1 MNEKDSESYIDIC
14 PPTEFDFS
22 ECLVFLGRSE
32 HEVLHQV
39 RDGCLYK
46 LVNIND
52 EMILLKIRSSLG
64 SILVELPMGPSS
76 ESARVEVVSY
86 IREWFDLDQNLNNF
100 YNAVSQDM
108 VLGQLVHKYYGLR
121 MICIPDLFEALTWAI
136 MGQQINLTFAYTL
149 KKRFTEHF
157 GECLSFK
164 GETHWLYPTHEKIAA
179 LDVEDLR
186 KLQFTVRKAEY
197 IIGIAKAMAHGEIN
211 KQLLL
216 QKQDYE
222 KIKQSLMDIRGIGAW
237 TADYVMMKCLHHSG
251 AFPLADVGLH
261 NALKIQMGLDRK
273 PTIEEIKEMA
283 AHWEGWQA
291 YATFYLWRSLY
302 E

>member
-1 MNEKDSESYIDIC
+1 MNEKDSESYIEIC

-52 EMILLKIRSSLG
+52 EMILLIIRSSSG
-64 SILVELPMGPSS
+64 SIQIQFPMGPPANSTC
-76 ESARVEVVSY
+76 AEVVSF
-86 IREWFDLDQNLNNF
+86 IREWFDLDQNLGDF

-108 VLGQLVHKYYGLR
+108 VLGQLIHKYYGLR
-121 MICIPDLFEALTWAI
+121 MMCIPDLFEALTWAI

-149 KKRFTEHF
+149 KKRLTEHF
-157 GECLSFK
+157 GQCLDFE
-164 GETHWLYPTHEKIAA
+164 GETYWLYPTCEKIAA

-197 IIGIAKAMAHGEIN
+197 IIGIAKAMANGEIT
-211 KQLLL
+211 KQSLL
-216 QKQDYE
+216 QKRDYE

-237 TADYVMMKCLHHSG
+237 TADYVMMKCLHLPA
-251 AFPLADVGLH
+251 AFPMADVGLQ
-261 NALKIQMGLDRK
+261 NALKIQIGLDRK